1 MRIRRTKTFLLETE
15 FIMDSSVGYVI
26 ADFPMFISFDTSLFS
41 RSVQIAEARKGE
53 VLDLEEGG
61 CLMPGWVEGE
71 ETLLL
76 MIVT

>member
-1 MRIRRTKTFLLETE
+1 MRILNTKTFLLETE
-15 FIMDSSVGYVI
+15 FIMDSVGYVI

>member
-15 FIMDSSVGYVI
+15 FIMDSVGCVI
-26 ADFPMFISFDTSLFS
+26 GDFPMFISFDTSLFS